1 VISALAL
8 RGETRMATFGEVL
21 TQIQDETR
29 ASPTDR
35 VRRSFIAALH
45 KITGRNVVVYY
56 SGWLQKTGPEF
67 FSSVQ
72 INDEDKHGFM
82 AAFAGLDFDKGL
94 DLVLHTPG
102 GDVAATESIIEYIR
116 SKFGRDVRVIV
127 PQISMSGGTMIAL
140 AAHEIVMGRHSNL
153 GPIDPQ
159 IGGRPAIAILAE
171 FEKARNDIVAD
182 PKAALLWQPILQQYT
197 PTLLSFADQA
207 IKWTREIGLK
217 ALREGLFQGH
227 ADADQKA
234 NDLVD
239 FLISH
244 DLHRAHGR
252 HLHRGELS
260 QRGLNITELET
271 APDLQDA
278 VLSVH
283 HACMLTVG
291 NSGAAKLIENHMG
304 IAHVKVIGQQLQFQM
319 PMQIP
324 MQIPVQPTPLSP
336 QPQPGQQPAPSVPA
350 PTPSTGSPNAA
361 QKGVARKASKKVRK
375 DGKKR
380 VK

>member
-1 VISALAL
+1 
-8 RGETRMATFGEVL
+8 MATFGEVL

-35 VRRSFIAALH
+35 VRRGFLNALH
-45 KITGRNVVVYY
+45 KLTGRNVVVYY

-116 SKFGRDVRVIV
+116 SKFGRNVRVVV

-140 AAHEIVMGRHSNL
+140 AASEIVMGRHSNL

-171 FEKARNDIVAD
+171 FDKARNDILAD
-182 PKAALLWQPILQQYT
+182 PKNALVWQPILQQYT

-217 ALREGLFQGH
+217 ALREGLFLG
-227 ADADQKA
+227 DAEAEQRA

-260 QRGLNITELET
+260 QRGLNITELEMD
-271 APDLQDA
+271 PDLQDA

-304 IAHVKVIGQQLQFQM
+304 IAHVKVVGQQLQFQM
-319 PMQIP
+319 PMQLPI
-324 MQIPVQPTPLSP
+324 QIPAQPGPLP
-336 QPQPGQQPAPSVPA
+336 PTPQPGHDAAPSIPA
-350 PTPSTGSPNAA
+350 EPPMTFPSPKQAG
-361 QKGVARKASKKVRK
+361 KVRRAK
-375 DGKKR
+375 KKR
-380 VK
+380 ANRSRPGG